1 MENLTN
7 RLDQAE
13 EGILGFEDKVDEFL
27 HLDNNKEK

>member
-13 EGILGFEDKVDEFL
+13 EGISWLKDKVAK
-27 HLDNNKEK
+27 HLDNSREKK